1 MKQLTSKELR
11 DFYLKFFES
20 HNHAIIPSSSI
31 VPENDPTV
39 LFTTAGMHPLV
50 PYLLGEHHP
59 AGKRLCDYQKC
70 IRTSD
75 IDEVGDAS
83 HLTFFEML
91 GNWSLGDY
99 FKSEAIAMSYEFL
112 TSKDYLNIPKDKLYF
127 TCFAGDEDAPRDE
140 ESYNIWRSL
149 GVAEDH
155 LFYLP
160 KENNFWILGSGIG
173 PCGPD
178 TEMFYDTG
186 KEKCGPNCSPAC
198 DCGKY
203 LEIWNDVFME
213 YYRDENGNLTKLAQ
227 QNVDT
232 GMGLERTIT
241 VLNGLESVYDSD
253 VFQNLKIKLEELS
266 GKNYEDNK
274 KSFRIIMDHVR
285 TSTFI
290 LGDDHAITPS
300 NVGAGYVLRRLIR
313 RAIRHLRKLG
323 LMEDALVKLAD
334 VVINDYKDIYNELE
348 RNKENIYHELENEGI
363 KFGKTIKD
371 GEKLFYKVIKHL
383 EGTIISGADAF
394 KLFDTFGFPLEMTEE
409 LARENNLTV
418 DIDGFNEAFIKH
430 QEKSRTIDAGSFKGG
445 LADSSYESTKYHTL
459 AHLML
464 AALQQMYGPD
474 IIQKGCNITSERIR
488 FDFNLDHKMTD
499 EEKAELTRIVNEK
512 IKEGIPVTMEEIPYE
527 EAKEKGA
534 HGTFEDKY
542 GSIVKVYSIGDFS
555 KEICGGP
562 HVSNTNEL
570 GTFKIIKEESS
581 SAGVRRIKAVLG
593 FINDSRS

>member
-11 DFYLKFFES
+11 DFYLDFFKE
-20 HNHAIIPSSSI
+20 HNHKVIPSASI

-59 AGKRLCDYQKC
+59 EGKRLCDCQKC

-127 TCFAGDEDAPRDE
+127 TCFAGDETAPKDE
-140 ESYNIWRSL
+140 ESYNIWKSL
-149 GVAEDH
+149 GVSEDH

-160 KENNFWILGSGIG
+160 KENNFWILGSGVG

-186 KEKCGPNCSPAC
+186 KPKCSENCSPAC

-213 YYRDENGNLTKLAQ
+213 YYRDDAGNLTKLAQ

-253 VFQNLKIKLEELS
+253 IFQNLKEKIEVLS
-266 GKNYEDNK
+266 GMHYEDNK
-274 KSFRIIMDHVR
+274 KSFRIIMDHIR

-290 LGDDHAITPS
+290 LGDDHGIVPS

-313 RAIRHLRKLG
+313 RTIRHLRNLG
-323 LMEDALVKLAD
+323 LMEDALIKLAC
-334 VVINDYKDIYNELE
+334 VVINDYQDVYKELAKNKEFICSELE
-348 RNKENIYHELENEGI
+348 KEGI

-371 GEKLFYKVIKHL
+371 GERLFYKVIKHMDSD
-383 EGTIISGADAF
+383 TISGMDAF
-394 KLFDTFGFPLEMTEE
+394 KLFDTFGFPLEMTQE
-409 LARENNLTV
+409 LASENGLKV
-418 DIDGFNEAFIKH
+418 DIDGFNKAFKDH
-430 QEKSRTIDAGSFKGG
+430 QEKSKTIDAGSFKGG

-459 AHLML
+459 AHIML
-464 AALQQMYGPD
+464 ASLQKMYGAD

-499 EEKAELTRIVNEK
+499 EEKIELTNLVNEK
-512 IKEGIPVTMEEIPYE
+512 INESIPVVMEEMPYE
-527 EAKEKGA
+527 DAKKQGA
-534 HGTFEDKY
+534 HGTFENKY
-542 GSIVKVYSIGDFS
+542 GSVVKVYSIGDFS

-562 HVSNTNEL
+562 HVKNTNEL
-570 GTFKIIKEESS
+570 GKFKILKEESS
-581 SAGVRRIKAVLG
+581 SAGVRRIKAVLEE
-593 FINDSRS
+593 R

>member
-285 TSTFI
+285 T
-290 LGDDHAITPS
+290 
-300 NVGAGYVLRRLIR
+300 
-313 RAIRHLRKLG
+313 
-323 LMEDALVKLAD
+323 
-334 VVINDYKDIYNELE
+334 
-348 RNKENIYHELENEGI
+348 
-363 KFGKTIKD
+363 
-371 GEKLFYKVIKHL
+371 
-383 EGTIISGADAF
+383 
-394 KLFDTFGFPLEMTEE
+394 
-409 LARENNLTV
+409 
-418 DIDGFNEAFIKH
+418 
-430 QEKSRTIDAGSFKGG
+430 
-445 LADSSYESTKYHTL
+445 
-459 AHLML
+459 
-464 AALQQMYGPD
+464 
-474 IIQKGCNITSERIR
+474 
-488 FDFNLDHKMTD
+488 
-499 EEKAELTRIVNEK
+499 
-512 IKEGIPVTMEEIPYE
+512 
-527 EAKEKGA
+527 
-534 HGTFEDKY
+534 
-542 GSIVKVYSIGDFS
+542 
-555 KEICGGP
+555 
-562 HVSNTNEL
+562 
-570 GTFKIIKEESS
+570 
-581 SAGVRRIKAVLG
+581 
-593 FINDSRS
+593 